1 MQWWKWLIFIVFI
14 VIVLG
19 LSLFLYCGLRIS
31 SRCSRM
37 EEDNERKN
45 YKENKKYYEE
55 YTGNT
60 INVNR
65 LALHIYAG
73 DNNDVM

>member
-31 SRCSRM
+31 SRYSRM

-45 YKENKKYYEE
+45 YKENKK
-55 YTGNT
+55 
-60 INVNR
+60 
-65 LALHIYAG
+65 
-73 DNNDVM
+73 

>member
-19 LSLFLYCGLRIS
+19 LSLFLYCGLRIL

-45 YKENKKYYEE
+45 YKENKK
-55 YTGNT
+55 
-60 INVNR
+60 
-65 LALHIYAG
+65 
-73 DNNDVM
+73 

>member
-14 VIVLG
+14 VIVLW

-45 YKENKKYYEE
+45 YKENKK
-55 YTGNT
+55 
-60 INVNR
+60 
-65 LALHIYAG
+65 
-73 DNNDVM
+73 